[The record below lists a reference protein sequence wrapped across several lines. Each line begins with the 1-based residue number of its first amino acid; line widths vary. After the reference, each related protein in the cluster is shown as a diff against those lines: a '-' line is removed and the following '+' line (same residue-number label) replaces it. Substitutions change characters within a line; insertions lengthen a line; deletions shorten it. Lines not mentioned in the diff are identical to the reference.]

1 MIKIL
6 LYFLGFLIG
15 TFFVMYITDFL
26 IFFDFK
32 TKTKGK
38 ESFANTQSM
47 IFKGPP
53 PAAKKG
59 KSIVR
64 IRTKPDETPPPL
76 AASVKSSPRIR
87 PIGSLSPIE
96 RLIRNSKTG
105 TSRLD
110 NDQSILD
117 STISSTLR
125 RKSSEDIIR
134 ENNNDVEALYTQMPQ
149 SARVIREN
157 NNDDAT
163 QIPQSTMV
171 NMDEGTSG
179 SISEFNVA
187 DNQNIKL
194 ISSFYALNK
203 LVENH
208 LCNTKLNNLVSNNE
222 IFENTNLIILYSVY
236 NNNLKD
242 NEWIPDNNFNKNLKF
257 SYKCSVSSPCNIER
271 LTFELNPYVQGINL
285 NNIELSGPSCDL
297 LKEGSNKSIN
307 EFSALFLM
315 KIKGFKTLFNDLL
328 RITTMA
334 TTKINDRTGRPE
346 SIDTSI
352 SIAFT
357 NSNKNMQI
365 SNRSA
370 CNNNE
375 SCKKINRLLSEKIN
389 IHNTFYYYDKAR
401 LNYDVN
407 LIEECNKNDTC
418 KESLPLFQNQLSFF
432 NQLLE
437 NEYYNIEIKVGSETF
452 VIYNIS
458 ESLFKTDSTLIGIIY
473 KDKRITF
480 YINDI
485 VHEFDLL
492 DTPSL
497 VLAHNIPVKVND
509 NGNINCILY
518 SFAYYKSAICEKDV
532 HIFKMFNYYYMFG
545 ANKIYEEKQHYVD
558 ENKNLKRKIEK

>member
-1 MIKIL
+1 
-6 LYFLGFLIG
+6 
-15 TFFVMYITDFL
+15 MYITDFL